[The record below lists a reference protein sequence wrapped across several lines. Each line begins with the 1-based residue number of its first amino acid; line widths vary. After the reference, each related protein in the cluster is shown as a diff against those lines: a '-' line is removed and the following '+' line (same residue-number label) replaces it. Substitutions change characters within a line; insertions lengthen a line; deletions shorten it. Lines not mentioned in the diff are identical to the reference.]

1 MHYTLLI
8 ATQDNAGLVYKISR
22 ILYEAGA
29 NIERQDEY
37 VDRENGL
44 FFMRTSFVVG
54 STSLDSRADLKCQAQ
69 NLAQSTNKN
78 LSQRTKSSTKTHP
91 LTPSAKEGENRELA
105 YYTPHTAKE
114 ENRECTQNYTSHTAK
129 GGNKESTQN
138 SHTAT
143 KSSQNLATDS
153 DISTNSKNPALDS
166 RTQDA
171 LEATLIP
178 KLKSALPNGAKISLK
193 KAGKKSLIILATKE
207 NHCLG
212 DLLLRQESGELNADI
227 KAVIANRAE
236 LKSLVERFS
245 IPFFWVDSD
254 GISREEHEGKIGEII
269 ERFSPDL
276 LALAKYMRILSSD
289 FTSRYEGKII
299 NIHHSFLPAFIGA
312 NPYKQ
317 AFARGVKIIGATAH
331 FVTNELDEGP
341 IIAQDIIHINHTYSW
356 QDMQKAGRDV
366 EKSVFAHALDLVL
379 HDRVFINGNKTIVF

>member
-8 ATQDNAGLVYKISR
+8 ATQDSAGLVYKISR

-37 VDRENGL
+37 VDRENAL

-54 STSLDSRADLKCQAQ
+54 SQKASENSTLESRADLPTD
-69 NLAQSTNKN
+69 LA
-78 LSQRTKSSTKTHP
+78 H
-91 LTPSAKEGENRELA
+91 GI
-105 YYTPHTAKE
+105 
-114 ENRECTQNYTSHTAK
+114 
-129 GGNKESTQN
+129 
-138 SHTAT
+138 
-143 KSSQNLATDS
+143 DS
-153 DISTNSKNPALDS
+153 CISTNSGNPALDS
-166 RTQDA
+166 HTQNAQDSHTQDA
-171 LEATLIP
+171 LEATLES
-178 KLKSALPNGAKISLK
+178 KLKSTLPNGAKISLK

-212 DLLLRQESGELNADI
+212 DLLLRQESGELNAEI
-227 KAVIANRAE
+227 KAVIANRVE
-236 LKSLVERFS
+236 LKSLVKRFS

-254 GISREEHEGKIGEII
+254 GLSREEHEGKVGEII

-379 HDRVFINGNKTIVF
+379 HDRVFVNGNKTIVF

>member
-8 ATQDNAGLVYKISR
+8 ATQDSAGLVYKISR

-37 VDRENGL
+37 VDRENAL

-54 STSLDSRADLKCQAQ
+54 SQKASENPILESRADLPTD
-69 NLAQSTNKN
+69 LAHGIDCASHIDSSAKQSPKI
-78 LSQRTKSSTKTHP
+78 SQRTKTHP
-91 LTPSAKEGENRELA
+91 LAPLVLREGESEKLA
-105 YYTPHTAKE
+105 
-114 ENRECTQNYTSHTAK
+114 YTSHAVK
-129 GGNKESTQN
+129 KDNRESTQN
-138 SHTAT
+138 SHAAT

-153 DISTNSKNPALDS
+153 DISINSKNPALDS
-166 RTQDA
+166 HAQGA
-171 LEATLIP
+171 LEATLESN
-178 KLKSALPNGAKISLK
+178 LKSVLPNGAKISLK

-254 GISREEHEGKIGEII
+254 GISREEHEGKISEII
-269 ERFSPDL
+269 RRFSPDL

>member
-8 ATQDNAGLVYKISR
+8 ATQDSAGLVYKISR

-54 STSLDSRADLKCQAQ
+54 SQKASENPILESRADLPTD
-69 NLAQSTNKN
+69 LAHGIDCTSHID
-78 LSQRTKSSTKTHP
+78 SSAKTHP
-91 LTPSAKEGENRELA
+91 LTPLVLREGESEECAQNSR
-105 YYTPHTAKE
+105 TAKE
-114 ENRECTQNYTSHTAK
+114 ENRERAQQNYTSK
-129 GGNKESTQN
+129 N
-138 SHTAT
+138 SYTAT

-153 DISTNSKNPALDS
+153 DISTNSKNTALDS
-166 RTQDA
+166 HAQDA
-171 LEATLIP
+171 LEATLES
-178 KLKSALPNGAKISLK
+178 KLKSVLPNGAKTSLK

>member
-8 ATQDNAGLVYKISR
+8 ATQDSAGLVYKISR

-54 STSLDSRADLKCQAQ
+54 SQKASENPILESRADLECQVP

-78 LSQRTKSSTKTHP
+78 LAQRTKSSTKTHP
-91 LTPSAKEGENRELA
+91 LTPSAKEGG
-105 YYTPHTAKE
+105 
-114 ENRECTQNYTSHTAK
+114 NRECAQNYTSHTSHTIK
-129 GGNKESTQN
+129 GKNKESAQN

-153 DISTNSKNPALDS
+153 DISTNSENLTLDS
-166 RTQDA
+166 HAQDA
-171 LEATLIP
+171 LEATLES

-212 DLLLRQESGELNADI
+212 DLLLRQESGELNAEI

>member
-1 MHYTLLI
+1 MDLQSSTKRAKKGVKHKNCADKITLKRGKMHYTLLI
-8 ATQDNAGLVYKISR
+8 ATQDSAGLVYKISR
-22 ILYEAGA
+22 ILYQAGA

-44 FFMRTSFVVG
+44 FFMRTSFV
-54 STSLDSRADLKCQAQ
+54 LDSPKASENPTLESRQDL
-69 NLAQSTNKN
+69 
-78 LSQRTKSSTKTHP
+78 P
-91 LTPSAKEGENRELA
+91 LDL
-105 YYTPHTAKE
+105 PH
-114 ENRECTQNYTSHTAK
+114 
-129 GGNKESTQN
+129 G
-138 SHTAT
+138 
-143 KSSQNLATDS
+143 TDS
-153 DISTNSKNPALDS
+153 HISTHSEKLDFAL
-166 RTQDA
+166 Q
-171 LEATLIP
+171 ATIQS
-178 KLKSALPNGAKISLK
+178 KLKSALPHGAKISLK

-212 DLLLRQESGELNADI
+212 DLLLRQESGELNTQI
-227 KAVIANRAE
+227 KAVIANRVE

-254 GISREEHEGKIGEII
+254 GISREEHEQKICEII

-317 AFARGVKIIGATAH
+317 AHTRGVKIIGATAH